1 MKKIYLRKSDEGIAF
16 MHIND
21 PVNKNAI
28 DDEFCLQL
36 HGIVDTIKQDKT
48 IKVLIL
54 VGLPDI
60 FCTGGTEAFLQSLIT
75 HYKTNIEHEYA
86 NHLKHFLNIPI
97 PVIAAMEGSAT
108 GGGIS
113 LRFICRYFS
122 RGGRKSLWHVIYEHG
137 FHPWDGFNCH
147 E

>member
-1 MKKIYLRKSDEGIAF
+1 
-16 MHIND
+16 
-21 PVNKNAI
+21 KNAI

-97 PVIAAMEGSAT
+97 PVIAA
-108 GGGIS
+108 
-113 LRFICRYFS
+113 
-122 RGGRKSLWHVIYEHG
+122 
-137 FHPWDGFNCH
+137 
-147 E
+147 

>member
-1 MKKIYLRKSDEGIAF
+1 

-60 FCTGGTEAFLQSLIT
+60 FCTGGTEAFFTKPNHTLQ
-75 HYKTNIEHEYA
+75 N
-86 NHLKHFLNIPI
+86 
-97 PVIAAMEGSAT
+97 
-108 GGGIS
+108 
-113 LRFICRYFS
+113 
-122 RGGRKSLWHVIYEHG
+122 
-137 FHPWDGFNCH
+137 
-147 E
+147 